1 MSLSQIAS
9 DSALPSPAAPAT
21 ARQGGTA
28 ARVGLA
34 LVRLALNPFRV
45 MKLMMPRR
53 LFGRSL
59 IIIVAP
65 MLILQGIVTE
75 VFFDRHYRIV
85 TAIMTRGV
93 ANDVGYMVM
102 LENQLPLGAERD
114 RERRTAAQAF
124 GYPAEF
130 LPGQH
135 LTRVV
140 STPTTVLDRQ
150 LSFIFSSELR
160 QAITFDSGRFRDY
173 VDLRVQLKDGVLRLL
188 VPRERVTASNADI
201 FVLWMIGS
209 SLVLIAVAGLF
220 LRNQVKPIE
229 RLAHAA
235 ESFGKGRSFTGFKP
249 HGAQEVRRAA
259 LAFMEMRQRIE
270 RFVQQRT
277 EMLAGISHDLK
288 TPLTRIRLQ
297 LAMMRRDPDTIAIEG
312 DIADMERM
320 LNEYLEFAR
329 GGGGEAAKEIDLA
342 VLATEAA
349 ADAGRSADSRH
360 RIVLTEIEP
369 LMLTVRR
376 DALKRCLTN
385 LLDNALKYGQ
395 FVQLKLYRKGS
406 RIEFAVEDDGPGIDA
421 SRREEAFRPFHRL
434 DEGRNLQSGG
444 IGLGLAIAR
453 DIARAHGGDV
463 RLEDSALGGLRAV
476 IWLPV

>member
-1 MSLSQIAS
+1 MSLSQTAS
-9 DSALPSPAAPAT
+9 DSAARAPSRFRPS
-21 ARQGGTA
+21 
-28 ARVGLA
+28 
-34 LVRLALNPFRV
+34 RLFYLWHPFRLI
-45 MKLMMPRR
+45 KRMMPRR

-65 MLILQGIVTE
+65 LIILQGIVTA

-102 LENQLPLGAERD
+102 LENRFPAGPERD
-114 RERRTAAQAF
+114 RERKMAAQVF

-140 STPTTVLDRQ
+140 STPATVLDRQ
-150 LSFIFSSELR
+150 LAFIFSSELPET
-160 QAITFDSGRFRDY
+160 ATFDTRRFRNY

-209 SLVLIAVAGLF
+209 SLVLIAIATLF

-235 ESFGKGRSFTGFKP
+235 ESFGTGRSFTGFKP
-249 HGAQEVRRAA
+249 HGAQEIRRAA
-259 LAFMEMRQRIE
+259 VAFMEMRERIE

-277 EMLAGISHDLK
+277 EMLAGISHDIK
-288 TPLTRIRLQ
+288 TPLTRMRLQ
-297 LAMMRRDPDTIAIEG
+297 LAMMKRDRDIIAMEG
-312 DIADMERM
+312 DIAEMEHM
-320 LNEYLEFAR
+320 LNEYLDFAR
-329 GGGGEAAKEIDLA
+329 GSGGEISTETDLA
-342 VLATEAA
+342 VLATEAV
-349 ADAGRSADSRH
+349 ADAGRAADARH
-360 RIVLTEIEP
+360 RVTLSITEPAVLS
-369 LMLTVRR
+369 VRR
-376 DALKRCLTN
+376 NALKRCLTN
-385 LLDNALKYGQ
+385 LLDNALKYGKI
-395 FVQLKLYRKGS
+395 VQLKLSRRGS
-406 RIEFAVEDDGPGIDA
+406 RIELAVEDDGPGIEEK
-421 SRREEAFRPFHRL
+421 RREEAFRPFHRL
-434 DEGRNLQSGG
+434 DEGRNLQTGG
-444 IGLGLAIAR
+444 VGLGLAVAR
-453 DIARAHGGDV
+453 DIARSHGGDI
-463 RLEDSALGGLRAV
+463 RLEDSPLGGLRAV

>member
-9 DSALPSPAAPAT
+9 DSTQPLAAAPAT
-21 ARQGGTA
+21 ARRAG
-28 ARVGLA
+28 VGERLRLRPLRFA
-34 LVRLALNPFRV
+34 LHPFRAI
-45 MKLMMPRR
+45 KRMMPRR
-53 LFGRSL
+53 MFGRSL

-65 MLILQGIVTE
+65 MIILQGIVTA

-85 TAIMTRGV
+85 TATMTRGV
-93 ANDVGYMVM
+93 ANDVGYMVT
-102 LENQLPLGAERD
+102 LENRLPMGPERD
-114 RERRTAAQAF
+114 RERRAAAQAF

-135 LTRVV
+135 LTRVI

-150 LSFIFSSELR
+150 LAFIFSTELP
-160 QAITFDSGRFRDY
+160 QAATFDTGRFRDY

-209 SLVLIAVAGLF
+209 SLVLIAVASLF
-220 LRNQVKPIE
+220 LRNQIRPIE

-235 ESFGKGRSFTGFKP
+235 ESFGKGRSFTGFRP

-259 LAFMEMRQRIE
+259 LAFMEMRERIE

-288 TPLTRIRLQ
+288 TPLTRMRLQ
-297 LAMMRRDPDTIAIEG
+297 LAMMKRDADAVAIEG
-312 DIADMERM
+312 DIAEMERM

-329 GGGGEAAKEIDLA
+329 GSGGEVAKETDLA

-349 ADAGRSADSRH
+349 ADAGRMADSRR

-369 LMLTVRR
+369 VTLTVRR

-385 LLDNALKYGQ
+385 LLDNALKYGR
-395 FVQLKLYRKGS
+395 FVQLKLYRKGN
-406 RIEFAVEDDGPGIDA
+406 RVEFAVEDDGPGIEE
-421 SRREEAFRPFHRL
+421 SRREEAFRPFHRM
-434 DEGRNLQSGG
+434 DESRNLQTGG
-444 IGLGLAIAR
+444 VGLGLAIAR

-463 RLEDSALGGLRAV
+463 RLEDSSLGGLRAV